1 MEPKH
6 SPGDGLAVHTQV
18 GPDYFDDPDRDDAV
32 AAGVRLVNAF
42 RRFGVDL
49 DSISAET
56 VCHGCSPAVKHAYA
70 ISLGT
75 VPHTEAEAMATQLD
89 AFADEFERM
98 HDALASQSDDKPA
111 TTGSTR

>member
-6 SPGDGLAVHTQV
+6 SPGDGLAVHTRV

-32 AAGVRLVNAF
+32 AAGVRLVNAL

-49 DSISAET
+49 DSISAEK
-56 VCHGCSPAVKHAYA
+56 VCHTCSHAVSYAYL
-70 ISLGT
+70 ISLGNVT
-75 VPHTEAEAMATQLD
+75 HPDADDMATQLD

-98 HDALASQSDDKPA
+98 RDALASQSGGKPV
-111 TTGSTR
+111 TTGNSR